1 MFDRVEAFFRPDNI
15 PDALRLFQIG
25 NGGARFL
32 AGGTDLIHQENG
44 SARSLIDLTQLA
56 LRYIRRRDGGW
67 QIGATTTISDLDA
80 SPALRSLAG
89 GILAKAALHSGP
101 PQVRNMAT
109 VGGRLSS
116 RSQFNEIAT
125 SLVALDAAAI
135 LVQGKRR
142 FTVRIEELVEK
153 APAPGTLLIE
163 VEIPPPPAGGH
174 TGWAFHKLSRTQSD
188 ISLVNAAVGLQ
199 MGRGKQPHCKWLRI
213 VMGAA
218 GKPPALLVVK
228 DQVLDTLFIDRTW
241 ERIEASAKTTDSVRG
256 SAAYLREMHGV
267 VARRALLEA
276 ARNAGCKL

>member
-15 PDALRLFQIG
+15 PEALRLFQTG

-32 AGGTDLIHQENG
+32 AGGTDLMYQANG
-44 SARSLIDLTQLA
+44 SIRSLIDLTHLG
-56 LRYIRRRDGGW
+56 LRYIRRQDGGW
-67 QIGATTTISDLDA
+67 IIGATTTISDLEA

-89 GILAKAALHSGP
+89 GILAKAAAQSGL
-101 PQVRNMAT
+101 PQIRNMAT

-116 RSQFNEIAT
+116 QSQFNEIAS
-125 SLVALDAAAI
+125 SLVTLDAAAV

-142 FTVRIEELVEK
+142 FKIPVAELAGK
-153 APAPGTLLIE
+153 PPTSGTLLVE

-174 TGWAFHKLSRTQSD
+174 AGWAFQKLSRIQSD
-188 ISLVNAAVGLQ
+188 VSLVNAAVGLQ
-199 MGRGKQPHCKWLRI
+199 IGRGKQPHCRWLRI

-218 GKPPALLVVK
+218 GQPPSLLVAK
-228 DQVLDTLFIDRTW
+228 DQVLDTLFIDSTW
-241 ERIEASAKTTDSVRG
+241 ERIAASAKTTDSVRG

-276 ARNAGCKL
+276 ARNAGCEL